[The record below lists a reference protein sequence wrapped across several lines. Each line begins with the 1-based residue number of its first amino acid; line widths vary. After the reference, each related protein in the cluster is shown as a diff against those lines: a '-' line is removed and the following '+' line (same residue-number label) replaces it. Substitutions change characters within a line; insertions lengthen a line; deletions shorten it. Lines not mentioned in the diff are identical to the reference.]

1 MDRQFRDRGL
11 RRHLVRGGGEGDG
24 RGKGPRLFP
33 ETGGDEAADPQRPH
47 AHDRARRRRRDPGGA
62 DALQPGGGQAEGT
75 GRADRLEAAP
85 ARIRPGRRHRRGE
98 AGAAPARG
106 AALRGFRAVARR
118 AALHHGRK
126 PRAGESQGRKLVR
139 PAQFPHRRA
148 GAGRRR
154 VGHLGAT
161 LADALPEGAEIG
173 VAPDAHKLRF
183 GGDCEG
189 FLYLP
194 RSESP
199 AGAVV
204 ILHER
209 YGLVQHTL
217 DLARRLARDGYVALA
232 PNLFSRWK
240 GDEAAL
246 RSGKERAVLPD
257 PEVAAMI
264 DAALDFLKGH
274 PRVAPERIALMG
286 VCQSGRYPIVV
297 GSRRRDLAALVVFY
311 GGSQQRDWQVSE
323 LQPQPMQEMMRSLS
337 APALFVFGERD
348 HTISLADVRRA
359 RDTLEEGRCSYR
371 MKVFRDMPHGWL
383 NDTMPGRY
391 RAKEADEA
399 WIMLLRFLADV
410 FSGAWPGKGQVRWEF
425 EGASSADYDFSK
437 NVRLECVR
445 PSGWN

>member
-11 RRHLVRGGGEGDG
+11 RRHLVRGGGEGYG

-62 DALQPGGGQAEGT
+62 DALQSGCGQAEGA
-75 GRADRLEAAP
+75 GRADRLEAAA

-98 AGAAPARG
+98 TGAAPARG
-106 AALRGFRAVARR
+106 APIRGFRAVARR

-126 PRAGESQGRKLVR
+126 PRARESQGRKLVQ
-139 PAQFPHRRA
+139 PAGFPHRRA
-148 GAGRRR
+148 GAGRGR
-154 VGHLGAT
+154 VGHLGKT

-173 VAPDAHKLRF
+173 MAPDAQKLRF

-232 PNLFSRWK
+232 PNLFSHWK

-257 PEVAAMI
+257 PEVAAVI

-274 PRVAPERIALMG
+274 PRIALMG

-297 GSRRRDLAALVVFY
+297 GSRRRDLAAFVVFY
-311 GGSQQRDWQVSE
+311 GGSQQRDWKVSD

-337 APALFVFGERD
+337 APVLFVYGERD
-348 HTISLADVRRA
+348 HTISLADVRRT
-359 RDTLEEGRCSYR
+359 RDALEDGRCSYR
-371 MKVFRDMPHGWL
+371 MKVFPGMPHGWL

-391 RAKEADEA
+391 RAKEAGEA
-399 WIMLLRFLADV
+399 WGMLLAFLGDV
-410 FSGAWPGKGQVRWEF
+410 FGGKWPGKGQVRWEF
-425 EGASSADYDFSK
+425 ESASSVDYDFSK
-437 NVRLECVR
+437 NLRLE
-445 PSGWN
+445 